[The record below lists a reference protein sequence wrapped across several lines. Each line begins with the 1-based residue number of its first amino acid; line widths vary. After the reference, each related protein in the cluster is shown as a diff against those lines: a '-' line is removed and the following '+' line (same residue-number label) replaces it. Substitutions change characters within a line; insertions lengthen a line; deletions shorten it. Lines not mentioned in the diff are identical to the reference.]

1 MVNREYKFHNCFM
14 VVRNIQSI
22 YQYFESAHGQLTS
35 FIRYITI
42 KDNYLH
48 NILWPRMWLMEVN
61 MLWESIRM
69 SWENIIKNKL
79 RSMLTMLGIVIGVA
93 SIIALITI
101 VQGATASISS
111 EVNSLGVNKIMVNI
125 TGTPL
130 KSGLTGDD
138 METISG
144 LGNISGVSP
153 TIALRTSI
161 VYNGDIKEKVAV
173 QGKNE
178 VFFKTD
184 ASLLKSGRAI
194 NPLDIGSKNQV
205 AVVGSDIVRDL
216 FYGVNPLGK
225 ELIING
231 TAYKVIG
238 TLASSSGFSMNSNNE
253 TVIIPYTTALRSLGI
268 KSISSLDV
276 YLKDT
281 NMADKTVIDIKGVL
295 SQAFNYRED
304 AYTVFN
310 MGDMIESFQEMM
322 SIMSMLLAGIAAI
335 SLVVGG
341 IGIMNMMLV
350 SITERTTEIGLRKA
364 LGATPNRIQLQFLIE
379 SIFLSLMGGLIGL
392 IAGGLL
398 AYITAVVIG
407 IIFSVSAYTVLLAVG
422 FSGAVG
428 IVFGYMPAR
437 KASRLNPI
445 DALRSL

>member
-1 MVNREYKFHNCFM
+1 
-14 VVRNIQSI
+14 
-22 YQYFESAHGQLTS
+22 
-35 FIRYITI
+35 
-42 KDNYLH
+42 
-48 NILWPRMWLMEVN
+48 
-61 MLWESIRM
+61 MLWESLRI

-79 RSMLTMLGIVIGVA
+79 RSVLTMLGIVIGVA
-93 SIIALITI
+93 SIIALITL
-101 VQGATASISS
+101 VQGATASISR
-111 EVNSLGVNKIMVNI
+111 EVNSLGVNKIMI
-125 TGTPL
+125 SISGTPL
-130 KSGLTGDD
+130 KAGLSDD
-138 METISG
+138 DIKAIG
-144 LGNISGVSP
+144 KIKNIGGVSP
-153 TIALRTSI
+153 TIAGRTSI
-161 VYNGDIKEKVAV
+161 ISNGEVKEKVNV

-178 VFFKTD
+178 VFFRTGD
-184 ASLLKSGRAI
+184 SLLSSGRAI
-194 NPLDIGSKNQV
+194 NFLDIQGRNQV
-205 AVVGSDIVRDL
+205 AVIGRDLVTEL

-231 TAYKVIG
+231 TGYKIVG
-238 TLASSSGFSMNSNNE
+238 TLTPSSSFGINSNNE
-253 TVIIPYTTALRSLGI
+253 NVIIPYTTALRSLGV

-276 YLKDT
+276 YLEDT
-281 NMADKTVIDIKGVL
+281 NRADQTVVEIKGVL

-310 MGDMIESFQEMM
+310 MGEMIESFQDMM

-379 SIFLSLMGGLIGL
+379 SILLSLIGGLIGL
-392 IAGGLL
+392 ATGGGI
-398 AYITAVVIG
+398 AYIAAMLIG
-407 IIFSVSAYTVLLAVG
+407 LVFSISASTILLAVG
-422 FSGAVG
+422 FSGFVG